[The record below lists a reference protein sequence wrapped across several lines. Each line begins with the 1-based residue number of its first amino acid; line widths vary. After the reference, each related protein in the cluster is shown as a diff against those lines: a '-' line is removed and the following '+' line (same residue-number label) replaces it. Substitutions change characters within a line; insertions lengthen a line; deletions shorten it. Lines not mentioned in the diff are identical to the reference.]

1 MKLDLLFISYE
12 QKEKENKYINLLHK
26 TAFLYTYKCSIKSFP
41 YVVTFTGI
49 LIMSD
54 LKNARNNKDYSTHK
68 HVSEYE

>member
-12 QKEKENKYINLLHK
+12 QKEKEKKYINLLHK
-26 TAFLYTYKCSIKSFP
+26 NGFFIYKSSIKLFP
-41 YVVTFTGI
+41 YVVTFTSI

-54 LKNARNNKDYSTHK
+54 LKNARNNNDYSTHK